1 MGRRIAG
8 SRLEIPASEWNQIQE
23 DSSRLGR
30 NESRRPIE
38 PNYIFA
44 IGRNSSGA
52 TITAGSPVYYTTFN
66 LDGTVSSYTPKPQ
79 GYYDIEH
86 CFWPQNTTDRAAFA
100 AGGLSYSRVGVAL
113 EDIKNTEP
121 GRFAIG
127 GVVGVK
133 CTTPS
138 GVKRYARPTVKPNS
152 YESQLTA
159 DVWGFKIL
167 CVYSS
172 WALIN
177 LDELYRGILE
187 GVTQGSGLVADVE
200 GMVTVNGADFPAITK
215 ESNIPSG
222 KTVWL
227 FPTDTQWLASKV
239 C

>member
-8 SRLEIPASEWNQIQE
+8 ASLEISASEWNQIQE
-23 DSSRLGR
+23 DSSKLGR

-38 PNYIFA
+38 PSYVRA
-44 IGRNSSGA
+44 IGRNQSGA

-66 LDGTVSSYTPKPQ
+66 IDGTVAAYIPKPQ
-79 GYYDIEH
+79 GYYDIEN
-86 CFWPQNTTDRAAFA
+86 CFWPQNTTDRAVFA
-100 AGGLSYSRVGVAL
+100 AGGLSFSRVGVAL

-121 GRFAIG
+121 GGFAIG
-127 GVVGVK
+127 GIVGVK
-133 CTTPS
+133 CTGVS
-138 GVKRYARPTVKPNS
+138 GTKRYARPTVKPNS
-152 YESQLTA
+152 FESQLTA
-159 DVWGFKIL
+159 DVWGYRIL

-177 LDELYRGILE
+177 LDELYRGTLE
-187 GVTQGSGLVADVE
+187 GTTYGSGLATGVE

-215 ESNIPSG
+215 ESDIIGG

-227 FPTDTQWLASKV
+227 FPTDTQWLAAKV